1 MLIRRPAVGPVAGS
15 HMPTLLRALRMCQK
29 HRRSLDTDELAAEL
43 ASVDELRERSKWRP
57 TTCST
62 RCCTSFCT
70 EGASDRQRLPDHCRA
85 PVIAVIAGL
94 LWRERSRTT
103 HP

>member
-62 RCCTSFCT
+62 RCCTSFAPKVRVIGSGYLT
-70 EGASDRQRLPDHCRA
+70 TAERQ
-85 PVIAVIAGL
+85 
-94 LWRERSRTT
+94 
-103 HP
+103 